1 MQNSSTRWE
10 ATEQLQFDP
19 LAARNPTGVHLK
31 VLGSRNPAIHNIMQP
46 KKIPV
51 FSAANAIPLYSVSRV
66 EVPFSSNKMLRWLQ
80 HLLPGSKQRTA
91 ILYTR
96 RECHLCE
103 VAAQT
108 LAQAGYAVELVDID
122 QQSELRQKYD
132 HEVPVVEI
140 DGRIRF
146 RGRVDPLLL
155 KRLS

>member
-1 MQNSSTRWE
+1 M
-10 ATEQLQFDP
+10 F
-19 LAARNPTGVHLK
+19 
-31 VLGSRNPAIHNIMQP
+31 
-46 KKIPV
+46 
-51 FSAANAIPLYSVSRV
+51 
-66 EVPFSSNKMLRWLQ
+66 RWLQ
-80 HLLPGSKQRTA
+80 RLLGGSQQRRA

-108 LAQAGYAVELVDID
+108 LSQAGYAVELVDID
-122 QQSELRQKYD
+122 EQPELRQKYD

-155 KRLS
+155 KRLR